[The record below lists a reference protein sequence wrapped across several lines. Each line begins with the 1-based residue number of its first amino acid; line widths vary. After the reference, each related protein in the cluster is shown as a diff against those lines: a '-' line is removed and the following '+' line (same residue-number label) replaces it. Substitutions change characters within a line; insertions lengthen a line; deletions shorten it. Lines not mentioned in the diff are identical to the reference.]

1 MPHSGPGSTGGLGL
15 RTERPAGGHR
25 DPGRGR
31 WGPVSWPPP
40 RDGRSSSAG
49 GPLPLRSLRRTRAL
63 LLVAVAAASAGRA
76 PAQRLESAME
86 AERAA
91 HAEAAASQERV
102 DGLAD
107 ETQSLLDQ
115 YRAELRQIESLETYH
130 EQLEQLVESQRAEI
144 GELGDEIER
153 VAAIEREIMPF
164 MSRMIDTL
172 GRFVESDVPFLLEER
187 RARVETLRAL
197 LLRSDV
203 SVAEKYRRLM
213 EAWQIEDDFGHT
225 VDAYSGELDL
235 DAERRTVDFLR
246 VGRLALFYRTL
257 DGAQSGVWNGRAFE
271 AIDGR
276 FEPHVKR
283 GLAIARRRAPPA
295 LLLLP
300 VGSPARD
307 GAE

>member
-1 MPHSGPGSTGGLGL
+1 
-15 RTERPAGGHR
+15 
-25 DPGRGR
+25 
-31 WGPVSWPPP
+31 
-40 RDGRSSSAG
+40 
-49 GPLPLRSLRRTRAL
+49 
-63 LLVAVAAASAGRA
+63 
-76 PAQRLESAME
+76 
-86 AERAA
+86 
-91 HAEAAASQERV
+91 
-102 DGLAD
+102 
-107 ETQSLLDQ
+107 
-115 YRAELRQIESLETYH
+115 
-130 EQLEQLVESQRAEI
+130 
-144 GELGDEIER
+144 
-153 VAAIEREIMPF
+153 
-164 MSRMIDTL
+164 
-172 GRFVESDVPFLLEER
+172 
-187 RARVETLRAL
+187 
-197 LLRSDV
+197 
-203 SVAEKYRRLM
+203 M

>member
-1 MPHSGPGSTGGLGL
+1 MGAVKLGL
-15 RTERPAGGHR
+15 PSRRTQR
-25 DPGRGR
+25 
-31 WGPVSWPPP
+31 VI
-40 RDGRSSSAG
+40 G
-49 GPLPLRSLRRTRAL
+49 GPLPLRSLRSTRAL
-63 LLVAVAAASAGRA
+63 LLIALAAASADRVT
-76 PAQRLESAME
+76 AQELESALR

-102 DGLAD
+102 DALAD

-115 YRAELRQIESLETYH
+115 YRAELRQTESLETYH
-130 EQLEQLVESQRAEI
+130 EQLEKLIESQRAEI
-144 GELGDEIER
+144 GELGDEIAR

-172 GRFVESDVPFLLEER
+172 GRFVEGDLPFLLEER

-225 VDAYSGELDL
+225 IDAYSGELDL
-235 DAERRTVDFLR
+235 NGERRTVDFLR

-257 DGAQSGVWNGRAFE
+257 DGAQSGAWDGRAFG
-271 AIDGR
+271 AIDR
-276 FEPHVKR
+276 RYDAYVKR
-283 GLAIARRRAPPA
+283 GLAIARRQAPPA

-300 VGSPARD
+300 VGSPVRA